1 MSFWTST
8 DEEWDPPYN
17 SSYVQKVIE
26 TDEKS
31 DK

>member
-17 SSYVQKVIE
+17 YVQKVIE
-26 TDEKS
+26 SDEKS